1 MPTLTPSDRRLQAL
15 AVLLA
20 RANGNAKSAR
30 TAGERERAARIYRQK
45 DRLMSQAI
53 LRLPS
58 SNRSVRFHLH
68 DLLGVEVLLHL
79 PLPGGK
85 LRSFH
90 VPFQKLSAPARA
102 AVRETLGEPRA
113 FATSPG
119 GSGFAGAD
127 GRPRA

>member
-30 TAGERERAARIYRQK
+30 TAGQRERVARIYRQK

-53 LRLPS
+53 LRLPQS
-58 SNRSVRFHLH
+58 TRSVRFHLH

-79 PLPGGK
+79 PLPDGK

-90 VPFQKLSAPARA
+90 APFRKLSVPAQS
-102 AVRETLGEPRA
+102 AVCETLGSPGA
-113 FATSPG
+113 FAVG
-119 GSGFAGAD
+119 LNRHGFAGAD
-127 GRPRA
+127 MRPRA